1 MAAIFMTSLVSPVA
15 GSEAPTHS
23 VPTYPSLSYVEPD
36 GQHIRSAQI
45 LDARTLAPI
54 SRGCCSARMGKPPSR
69 PPPGPNCST
78 VENLLG
84 PGGEEG
90 GGLAHAAFQP
100 SGVKPLR

>member
-45 LDARTLAPI
+45 LDAQTLSPII
-54 SRGCCSARMGKPPSR
+54 SRGCCSARMGKPPSK
-69 PPPGPNCST
+69 PPPDCST
-78 VENLLG
+78 MENVLG